1 MDINLRQVSGR
12 AGLRG
17 AAGRARASRRDE
29 HHRRGGRTA
38 GALARGF
45 SLVEMMVV
53 MAMLSVIVLGL
64 YSVFNQTQRALISN
78 NAQVD
83 VLENGRTTLDL
94 VGREI
99 EQAVAWGRRES
110 NYSLMPHLWT
120 RIDYRNPDNQRPYT
134 QTLNDGTVRTNLL
147 QECFFLSRSNHWWV
161 GNGFFVATP
170 TNGTY
175 LGTNEVWQSGVGTL
189 YRFSLAT
196 NPISRLATN
205 LPAELTT
212 AYLRGKTNALQA
224 FPVAEGIT
232 HFRLRPYDAWGTLM
246 TNNWTRVLTNPLN
259 RATAQPIYVTN
270 LNPNILA
277 QLDPISTEGAIEYR
291 WYFLSNSLPA
301 YLELELGVVKPYV
314 LQRMRSIP
322 SPAAQ
327 RAFLTNQAGAVSIFH
342 KMIPLRNAQP

>member
-1 MDINLRQVSGR
+1 MDINLRHLRAR
-12 AGLRG
+12 AGLQG
-17 AAGRARASRRDE
+17 AGGRARTSRLDPF
-29 HHRRGGRTA
+29 HRPAARII
-38 GALARGF
+38 LAPANGF

-64 YSVFNQTQRALISN
+64 YSVFSTIQRALISN

-99 EQAVAWGRRES
+99 EGAVAWGRRDT
-110 NYSLMPHLWT
+110 NVFLPHLWT

-134 QTLNDGTVRTNLL
+134 QILNDGTVRTNLL
-147 QECFFLSRSNHWWV
+147 QECFFLSRSNNWWM

-170 TNGTY
+170 TNSTY

-189 YRFSLAT
+189 YHF
-196 NPISRLATN
+196 ISSSTPPTIRLTSN
-205 LPAELTT
+205 TFYTLNY
-212 AYLRGKTNALQA
+212 AYQQSKTNALQA
-224 FPVAEGIT
+224 FPVADGIT
-232 HFRLRPYDAWGTLM
+232 HFRLRPYDSWGRLM
-246 TNNWTRVLTNPLN
+246 TNNWRTFLSNGVYFTYPNTNIV
-259 RATAQPIYVTN
+259 AQPDLASEGVVT
-270 LNPNILA
+270 
-277 QLDPISTEGAIEYR
+277 DYR
-291 WYFLSNSLPA
+291 WYFLSNSLPD
-301 YLELELGVVKPYV
+301 YLELELGVVKPYI

-327 RAFLTNQAGAVSIFH
+327 RAYLTNQAGAVSLFH

>member
-1 MDINLRQVSGR
+1 MDINLRQLSGR
-12 AGLRG
+12 AGMRG
-17 AAGRARASRRDE
+17 AAGRVRARRLDE
-29 HHRRGGRTA
+29 YHRRGGRTA
-38 GALARGF
+38 EGLASGF

-110 NYSLMPHLWT
+110 NVFLPHLWT

-147 QECFFLSRSNHWWV
+147 QECFFLSRSNNWWI
-161 GNGFFVATP
+161 GNGFFIATP
-170 TNGTY
+170 TNGSY
-175 LGTNEVWQSGVGTL
+175 LGTNEVRQSGVGTL
-189 YRFSLAT
+189 YHFVSPSSPPTIRLTPALLLGLT
-196 NPISRLATN
+196 NAFQQGR
-205 LPAELTT
+205 
-212 AYLRGKTNALQA
+212 TNALQS

-232 HFRLRPYDAWGTLM
+232 HFRLRPYDSWGRLM
-246 TNNWTRVLTNPLN
+246 SNNVTRVLSNGFYLSHFN
-259 RATAQPIYVTN
+259 SNIVAQV
-270 LNPNILA
+270 
-277 QLDPISTEGAIEYR
+277 DPDSGEDAIEYR
-291 WYFLSNSLPA
+291 WFFLSNSLPA

-327 RAFLTNQAGAVSIFH
+327 RAYLTNQAGAVSLFH